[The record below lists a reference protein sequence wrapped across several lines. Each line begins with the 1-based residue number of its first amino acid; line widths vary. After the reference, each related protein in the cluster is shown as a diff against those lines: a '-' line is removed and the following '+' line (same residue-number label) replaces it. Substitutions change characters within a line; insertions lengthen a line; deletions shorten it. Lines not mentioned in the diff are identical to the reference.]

1 MDTTFSSYDFQQDNI
16 WDFPTEEDARS
27 FLIKRIE
34 RSGFP
39 YREEYIL
46 KPSRLR
52 LDLVVKVENDFLP
65 IEIKKSL
72 VTASLFSQAV
82 AQAHSYAN
90 EIKRPVFIGP
100 LLARSHQQVNNL
112 KFANVLAGRLNVG
125 IIWCGSYNLDFYLG
139 EKPILKF
146 NEHFKRTE
154 ISLQHLLYREAH
166 GSKRKVTG
174 V

>member
-1 MDTTFSSYDFQQDNI
+1 MDTTFSSYNFQQDNI
-16 WDFPTEEDARS
+16 CDFSTEADARS

-39 YREEYIL
+39 YREEYTL

-52 LDLVVKVENDFLP
+52 LDLVVKVEDEYLP
-65 IEIKKSL
+65 VEIKKSL

-146 NEHFKRTE
+146 NERFKRTE
-154 ISLQHLLYREAH
+154 ISLQHFLYREAR